1 MKTDYEIAKSV
12 PLKPIDEIAAKVG
25 IKADELIHYGKYKAK
40 IELSARDSRKPNA
53 KLVLVTAMTPTPAGE
68 GKTTVSIGL
77 HDALN
82 QLGHKGLVTLREPS
96 LGPVFG
102 MKGGAA
108 GGGWSQVIPM
118 DEINLHFTGDLHAIS
133 AAHNL
138 LAAMMDNAYTRLN
151 DPSLF
156 INASKVLWNRTVDMN
171 DRALRG
177 IVVGLGDEG
186 GQIRETSF
194 EITAASEIMAI
205 MGLSYDLD
213 DLKQRLGKIT
223 VAISDTKGLITA
235 SDISANGAM
244 TILLKDAI
252 KPNIVQT
259 LEGNPAIIH
268 TGPFANIAHG
278 TNSVIATDMA
288 RRLADIVV
296 IEAGFGS
303 DLGAEKFFNLVSR
316 QKGMAS
322 PDAVVIVATIRALKY
337 QGGTS
342 KKKLKEPNP
351 KAVEAGFPNLE
362 KHIEN
367 MKSFNR
373 PVLVAINGFTTD
385 SDDEI
390 KTLEK
395 LVEKAGAIPYHV
407 NVWSDGGKGAL
418 NLAEAVWDATLQ
430 NMGDVQYTYNLEDSI
445 TDKIKKVSE
454 NIYGAA
460 GTMIPRSVKRRIA
473 KIEKWGFGNLPI
485 CIAKTQNSL
494 SDDASKK
501 GRPVGDM
508 TEIRDV
514 KVNTGAGFVVVYAG
528 EIMTMP
534 GLPKTPAAA
543 GMDIDNNEN
552 IVGLF

>member
-12 PLKPIDEIAAKVG
+12 PMQPIDEIAAKVG
-25 IKADELIHYGKYKAK
+25 LNSDELIHYGKYKAK
-40 IELSARDSRKPNA
+40 IELTARNSREVKA

-68 GKTTVSIGL
+68 GKTTVCIGL

-82 QLGHKGLVTLREPS
+82 QLGHKSLVTLREPS

-108 GGGWSQVIPM
+108 GGGMSQVIPM

-138 LAAMMDNAYTRLN
+138 LAAMMDNTYTRHSAPCLCVKAN
-151 DPSLF
+151 
-156 INASKVLWNRTVDMN
+156 KVLWNRTVDMN
-171 DRALRG
+171 DRALRD
-177 IVVGLGDEG
+177 IVVGLSDEG
-186 GQIRETSF
+186 GQVRETSF
-194 EITAASEIMAI
+194 EITAASEVMAI
-205 MGLSYDLD
+205 MGLAYDLD
-213 DLKQRLGKIT
+213 DLKERLGRIT
-223 VAISDTKGLITA
+223 VAISDTIGPITA
-235 SDISANGAM
+235 SQIHANGAM
-244 TILLKDAI
+244 AILLKDAL

-259 LEGNPAIIH
+259 LEGNPALIH

-278 TNSVIATDMA
+278 TNSVVATDMA
-288 RRLADIVV
+288 RRLSDIVI

-316 QKGMAS
+316 QKGMAP

-337 QGGTS
+337 QGGINRN
-342 KKKLKEPNP
+342 KLKEPNP
-351 KAVEAGFPNLE
+351 DAVATGFPNLE

-373 PVLVAINGFTTD
+373 PVIVAINGFTTD
-385 SDDEI
+385 SDEEI

-395 LVEKAGAIPYHV
+395 LVENAGAKV
-407 NVWSDGGKGAL
+407 CLSTAWTDGGKGAL
-418 NLAEAVWDATLQ
+418 NLAKAVWDAAHQ
-430 NMGDVQYTYNLEDSI
+430 SNGDVQYVYDLNDPI
-445 TDKIKKVSE
+445 VDKIKKVSE
-454 NIYGAA
+454 KIYGAA
-460 GTMIPRSVKRRIA
+460 GTLIPRSVIKKIEQ
-473 KIEKWGFGNLPI
+473 IEKWGHGNLPI
-485 CIAKTQNSL
+485 CIAKTQNSI
-494 SDDASKK
+494 SDDPDKK
-501 GRPVGDM
+501 GRPVGDV

-534 GLPKTPAAA
+534 GLPKNPAAA
-543 GMDIDNNEN
+543 GMDIDNQEN